1 MICEAAK
8 QACTT
13 QAKSLQFLWE
23 LLVLE
28 SPCMICEAAKQAC
41 TTQAKSLQFL
51 WELLV
56 LESPCMICEAAKQAC
71 TTQAKSLQL
80 PGDLLVFRKSLHDLW
95 GCQASLHHSGKVIT
109 VTKRTISF

>member
-1 MICEAAK
+1 
-8 QACTT
+8 
-13 QAKSLQFLWE
+13 
-23 LLVLE
+23 
-28 SPCMICEAAKQAC
+28 MICEAAKQAC

-80 PGDLLVFRKSLHDLW
+80 ARDLLVFRKSLHDLW